1 MNLRSTMKTFR
12 TSKRRTALLASAA
25 AVLLGI
31 AFAGPHLAGAAG
43 GGAGWVVRQVVRAV
57 AYRNVSPE
65 DETAVLS
72 ARVRVAAHPGAPSI
86 EQAGLPSVPE
96 GEPSEEPAPPEELPA
111 VDLVTPLEQEIEG
124 RRPDLPSYRTFGL
137 RDPMVPLVTID
148 GEQDDE
154 TQFSVYR
161 LTLVGVAWNGERVAL
176 LEDPARKSYLYRV
189 GEWTKDGGRVT
200 DITENSITFAH
211 VRYGEMTRFTLRLE
225 APKEEQ

>member
-1 MNLRSTMKTFR
+1 MLR
-12 TSKRRTALLASAA
+12 TSKKRTVLLGSAA

-31 AFAGPHLAGAAG
+31 AFAGPHLAGAVG
-43 GGAGWVVRQVVRAV
+43 DGAGWVVRQVVRAV

-65 DETAVLS
+65 GETAVLS
-72 ARVRVAAHPGAPSI
+72 ARVRVAAHPGTPALEDAGAPSAPD
-86 EQAGLPSVPE
+86 ERT
-96 GEPSEEPAPPEELPA
+96 SEEPAPPEELPE
-111 VDLVTPLEQEIEG
+111 VDLVTPLEEET
-124 RRPDLPSYRTFGL
+124 REHRPDLPSYRTFGL
-137 RDPMVPLVTID
+137 RDPMVPLVTPD

-154 TQFSVYR
+154 MQFSVYR

-225 APKEEQ
+225 APKEGQ